1 MKLSPN
7 LNVFINEILT
17 KLSSKVH
24 SSPSLSREFNK
35 AIYFALCVCS
45 VSNMPVYNLTN
56 KHPELIN
63 KSSGFFQRVLQC
75 VGYRIENI
83 LEARFHSYTVSMQV
97 SNLNSKSL
105 LYQEN
110 ITPAIVSVGAI
121 PHVHACRAL
130 LAILLICTLRTLDIY
145 DKGCNFYLFS
155 SVWKSMIRHQ
165 TLNAIASSNSLE
177 AFFDVDKNS
186 IVSNLPRFCVAV
198 LK

>member
-1 MKLSPN
+1 MKLSQN
-7 LNVFINEILT
+7 SSVFHHWIM
-17 KLSSKVH
+17 KLSSKG
-24 SSPSLSREFNK
+24 SSPSLSREFSK
-35 AIYFALCVCS
+35 GIYCALCVCS

-75 VGYRIENI
+75 VEYRIENI
-83 LEARFHSYTVSMQV
+83 LGAHFHSYTVSMQV

-110 ITPAIVSVGAI
+110 ITPAIVSVGAM

-145 DKGCNFYLFS
+145 DKGYNFYLFLLS
-155 SVWKSMIRHQ
+155 ENLRLGTRHWMQLHQATVWKHSLMLTKTALFPTCQGFVLHC
-165 TLNAIASSNSLE
+165 SSS
-177 AFFDVDKNS
+177 
-186 IVSNLPRFCVAV
+186 
-198 LK
+198 